1 MTNEQIKARC
11 VQFLERLRIDPS
23 NLLSDNMES
32 TESLCLEMI
41 ATGLKRAATHFDE
54 SDSDNAWAYANW
66 CRQEAQR
73 VKENHDT
80 KEA

>member
-1 MTNEQIKARC
+1 MTNEHIKERC
-11 VQFLERLRIDPS
+11 VKFLESLRLDPS

-32 TESLCLEMI
+32 TESLCREMI
-41 ATGLKRAATHFDE
+41 ATGLERAATHFDE

-73 VKENHDT
+73 VKENHT
-80 KEA
+80 AIK